1 MATNGLEA
9 AERLVACGGMW
20 SNTELLLQLPGST
33 THVQSGQLKGYWAGD
48 NHAVLQP
55 EKPTSS
61 ACAAVAGSAV
71 LVCVAPEPGTRL
83 LARCNG
89 AFLFD
94 EQARPLAFK
103 LLTWCEPQKQMKG

>member
-1 MATNGLEA
+1 MPTNGLEA
-9 AERLVACGGMW
+9 AERLVACGGIW
-20 SNTELLLQLPGST
+20 SDAELLLQLPGST
-33 THVQSGQLKGYWAGD
+33 THVQSGQLRGYWAGD

-61 ACAAVAGSAV
+61 ACVAVAGSAV
-71 LVCVAPEPGTRL
+71 SVRVAPELGTRL

-94 EQARPLAFK
+94 EQASLCAFQ
-103 LLTWCEPQKQMKG
+103 LLT